1 MLGARFFRRGQG
13 GEPGVARKSP
23 LGTDTASLHRQ
34 EVAGAAGL
42 ARQRLARDNITFDI
56 DPLKELH

>member
-1 MLGARFFRRGQG
+1 M
-13 GEPGVARKSP
+13 ARKSP

-42 ARQRLARDNITFDI
+42 ARQRLSRDNITFDI